1 MGGAVSFSP
10 IPDAFATIIMS
21 SLAQKLHAEG
31 EKTLAFFRA
40 LSPED
45 WQRPVYSEGA
55 EWTVRDILA
64 HITSAE
70 SSIPRL
76 IRALLE
82 EGKQPPP
89 DFDLDAYNQRKV
101 REMADRTPEELLAL
115 FEQRRAATVA
125 LVDGMSE
132 ADLQTVGRHPFL
144 GEAPVE
150 DMLKLMYRHIQ
161 IHQRDI
167 RRALKQ

>member
-1 MGGAVSFSP
+1 MA
-10 IPDAFATIIMS
+10 
-21 SLAQKLHAEG
+21 SLSQKLHAEG

-40 LSPED
+40 LGAED

-64 HITSAE
+64 HIASAE

-82 EGKQPPP
+82 EGRQPPP
-89 DFDLDAYNQRKV
+89 DFDLDAYNRRKV
-101 REMADRTPEELLAL
+101 REMAEMTPEALLAL

-125 LVDGMSE
+125 LVEGLSE
-132 ADLQTVGRHPFL
+132 ADLQRVGRHPFL

-150 DMLKLMYRHIQ
+150 EMLKLIYRHIQ

-167 RRALKQ
+167 RRTLNRDAA

>member
-1 MGGAVSFSP
+1 M
-10 IPDAFATIIMS
+10 D
-21 SLAQKLHAEG
+21 KLSHKLRTEG

-45 WQRPVYSEGA
+45 WTKEMYSDGA
-55 EWTVRDILA
+55 TWRVRDILA

-70 SSIPRL
+70 RSIPRL
-76 IRALLE
+76 IRVLLK
-82 EGKQPPP
+82 EGKQLPP

-101 REMADRTPEELLAL
+101 REMANYTPEDLLTL
-115 FEQRRAATVA
+115 FEQRRADTVA
-125 LVDGMSE
+125 LVE
-132 ADLQTVGRHPFL
+132 KLRAEDLQTVGRHPFL

-167 RRALKQ
+167 RKMLGAGKA